1 MIVKLYDKV
10 ILKDGRRGD
19 VVEILEPGVAYLID
33 VELPG
38 PDWDTIEIV
47 HSDISKVVE

>member
-1 MIVKLYDKV
+1 MNVKLYDKV

-19 VVEILEPGVAYLID
+19 IVDILDPGVAYLVD

-38 PDWDTIEIV
+38 PDWDTIGIRQ
-47 HSDISKVVE
+47 SDIKEVL

>member
-1 MIVKLYDKV
+1 MNVKLYDKV

-19 VVEILEPGVAYLID
+19 IVAILDPGVAYLVD

-38 PDWDTIEIV
+38 PDWDTIEIRQSNIKEV
-47 HSDISKVVE
+47 L

>member
-1 MIVKLYDKV
+1 MNVKLYDKV

-19 VVEILEPGVAYLID
+19 IVDILDPGVAYLVD

-38 PDWDTIEIV
+38 PDWDTIEIRQ
-47 HSDISKVVE
+47 SDINEVL